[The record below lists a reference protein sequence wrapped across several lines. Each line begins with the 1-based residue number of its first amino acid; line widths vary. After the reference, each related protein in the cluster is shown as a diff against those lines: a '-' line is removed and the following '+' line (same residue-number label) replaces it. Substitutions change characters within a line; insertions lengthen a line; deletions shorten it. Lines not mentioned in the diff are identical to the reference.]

1 MASIV
6 STKLVTAVQMVLKM
20 VGYYGRTKGTRTGTY
35 RLVYEF
41 RPMLGRDFTDPP
53 IFYYR
58 QFSFTYQY
66 I

>member
-35 RLVYEF
+35 RLVYADV
-41 RPMLGRDFTDPP
+41 RQDFSDPP

-58 QFSFTYQY
+58 QFTYQY